1 MTTLVEVNDLQVLI
15 GRHAAVDRVSF
26 SIDEGQRVGLIGESG
41 SGKTLTALA
50 IMGLLPDG
58 VRVEGSVLY
67 KGLDLLK
74 LAEDRLSDLRGN
86 RISMVFQEPMTA
98 LNPVMKVGAQ
108 VAEVLR
114 IHKGMDNAEALEA
127 AIELLDRVQIERPK
141 ERALAY
147 PHQLSGGQRQRV
159 TIAMAIACSPDLLIA
174 DEPTTALDVTVQAG
188 ILRLLNKL
196 VDEEGASLLLI
207 THDLPVV
214 ATVCREVMVMYGGRI
229 VESGG
234 TRHVFGSPRHPYT
247 GGLVDAIPK
256 TLPRQ
261 ASRRLASI
269 PGSVPPLGHFP
280 SGCVFRNRC
289 VRETE
294 ICATEPTLESNGSLA
309 ACWHPLDAEFPK

>member
-1 MTTLVEVNDLQVLI
+1 MKNLVEVSDLRVLI
-15 GRHAAVDRVSF
+15 GGHPAVNRVSF
-26 SIDEGQRVGLIGESG
+26 AIGEGERVGLIGESG

-58 VRVEGSVLY
+58 VRVEGSVSY
-67 KGLDLLK
+67 KDLDMLSLSEDGLC
-74 LAEDRLSDLRGN
+74 ELRGN

-108 VAEVLR
+108 IAEVLR
-114 IHKGMDNAEALEA
+114 IHKGMPKEESFNAAV
-127 AIELLDRVQIERPK
+127 ELLNRVQIERPR

-159 TIAMAIACSPDLLIA
+159 TIAMAIACGPDLLIA

-188 ILRLLNKL
+188 ILRLLNRL

-214 ATVCREVMVMYGGRI
+214 ATVCREVMVMYGGKI
-229 VESGG
+229 VESGD
-234 TRHVFGSPRHPYT
+234 TKRVFGSPRHPYT

-261 ASRRLASI
+261 SSRRLASI
-269 PGSVPPLGHFP
+269 PGSVPPLGQFP

-294 ICATEPTLESNGSLA
+294 ICATEPILESNGTAA
-309 ACWHPLDAEFPK
+309 ACWHPLDKEFKR